1 VKPGGFTIISG
12 GTPTQRQM
20 AALASALTVLLEDER
35 APAADPLPAAYRSRW
50 RCAGIAQAIS
60 PFVSGGGA

>member
-1 VKPGGFTIISG
+1 
-12 GTPTQRQM
+12 M

-35 APAADPLPAAYRSRW
+35 APAADPLPVAYRSRW
-50 RCAGIAQAIS
+50 RRAGIAQAIS